1 MADSVGFWA
10 NPNLHHYAV
19 IWAVEDVGVESDLGY
34 SGVADLGLQWEVA
47 AQPQTDCEASC
58 PLLREIPTKIVH

>member
-1 MADSVGFWA
+1 MADSVGFGA

-19 IWAVEDVGVESDLGY
+19 VWAVEDVGVESDLGY

-47 AQPQTDCEASC
+47 SQPQTNCHALC
-58 PLLREIPTKIVH
+58 LLLREAAAKIVH